1 MAQTNPAAPSPQPG
15 MAGPNQGSNAQPG
28 SLPIASGNEPAMDD
42 EKGGKGKHGKIP
54 PFTNGPVTHGNVLR
68 IKMDGA
74 IDKIQGAAQPTGFT
88 VVIPNRKSEEAAAPL
103 AARDSRIAGINVSN
117 NPSGAELTVN
127 FKDGV
132 PNYMV
137 RARGSYLE
145 IVLSQGG
152 GSAPNANE
160 SAPTKT
166 AKKGHSKH
174 GKH

>member
-1 MAQTNPAAPSPQPG
+1 
-15 MAGPNQGSNAQPG
+15 
-28 SLPIASGNEPAMDD
+28 MDD
-42 EKGGKGKHGKIP
+42 DKGGKGHKGKVA
-54 PFTNGPVTHGNVLR
+54 PFTNGTVSHGNVLR
-68 IKMDGA
+68 IKMDGT

-88 VVIPNRKSEEAAAPL
+88 VVIPNRKSDEAAAPL
-103 AARDSRIAGINVSN
+103 AARDSRIAGINVTN

-145 IVLSQGG
+145 IVLAQGG
-152 GSAPNANE
+152 GGAPNNTDTP
-160 SAPTKT
+160 PTKT
-166 AKKGHSKH
+166 AKKGHGKH